1 MSRKRTD
8 ILGQDGRSGALPF
21 VVAVMSFLALLAGA
35 GGLILNGLAQDWAR
49 GLEGALTVE
58 IAAEAARTKG
68 KDELI
73 ADTLAILN
81 DTPGVARAQALD
93 NAAMEELI
101 GPWLGPLL
109 QDGKGDGETLGVL
122 DLPLP
127 VLIDVK
133 LEGGAILDLEALNTR
148 LATLGPGVV
157 ADDHRTELRRL
168 IDFAGRLE
176 LIALGAT
183 LLVGIATAIVVA
195 FATRAALESHRPTV
209 ETLHIVG
216 ATDRAIALEFERQ
229 FLRLGFSGGILGMGL
244 GALVLVLA
252 IRTAPMPEPEL
263 WNAIGWGGTATLL
276 ALPFVMGL
284 IAMVTARST
293 VISTLKNML

>member
-1 MSRKRTD
+1 MAGRNTD
-8 ILGQDGRSGALPF
+8 ILGPDGRSGALPI

-35 GGLILNGLAQDWAR
+35 GGLILNGLAADWAR
-49 GLEGALTVE
+49 GLVGALTVE
-58 IAAEAARTKG
+58 IAAETIRAGGR
-68 KDELI
+68 D
-73 ADTLAILN
+73 DTIFGTLEILE
-81 DTPGVARAQALD
+81 DTPGVKRATVLD

-109 QDGKGDGETLGVL
+109 PDSKDGETLDLL

-127 VLIDVK
+127 VLIDVE
-133 LEGGAILDLEALNTR
+133 LDASGGLDLDALNTR
-148 LATLGPGVV
+148 LAALGSGIL

-168 IDFAGRLE
+168 INFAGRLE

-183 LLVGIATAIVVA
+183 LLVGLATAIVVA

-216 ATDRAIALEFERQ
+216 ATDRTIAAEFERQ
-229 FLRLGFSGGILGMGL
+229 FLRLGFSGGTLGMGL

-252 IRTAPMPEPEL
+252 VRTAPMAEADL
-263 WNAIGWGGTATLL
+263 WAALGWSGMASLL
-276 ALPFVMGL
+276 ALPFIMGL
-284 IAMVTARST
+284 IAMITARST